1 MSDINIFTFTGRLT
15 ADPELTMQHN
25 GNKRL
30 NFTVANNTGFGENE
44 HANFFNCAVFG
55 NYAEALEKYIE
66 KGCRVTVTGELN
78 INTVQKNDGTTA
90 KYINVNVRN
99 VYANKASSA
108 RKTSSGVTG
117 KTYVPEVH
125 TMGMNDE
132 SVQIDEE
139 DLPF

>member
-1 MSDINIFTFTGRLT
+1 MSDINTFTFTGRIT
-15 ADPELTMQHN
+15 ADPELTMQQN

-55 NYAEALEKYIE
+55 NYAESLEKYME
-66 KGCRVTVTGELN
+66 KGCHVTVNGELN

-90 KYINVNVRN
+90 RYINVNVRD
-99 VYANKASSA
+99 VKVNKSSSA

-117 KTYVPEVH
+117 KPYVPEVH
-125 TMGMNDE
+125 DMGIGDE
-132 SVQIDEE
+132 SVHIDEE